1 MTSLLAGPP
10 VDLLALYCS
19 ELEKNQK
26 EAMANLAKTDPE
38 FFKYLQENDKDLLE
52 FGNESASSDE
62 EPTPAPKKSKKGK
75 KQATPEAE
83 EELEALEEYEAPD
96 TDDEDEEP
104 DMDMGSSSKGKGKG
118 REEPQMVT
126 LEMLKHWQKGMVQV
140 RSQSR
145 ELWHGKR
152 LNLKLFRTSETVAQ
166 VASTMSVGF
175 PSRRL
180 QQQRV
185 AVQQR
190 QGSDLRLRDR

>member
-1 MTSLLAGPP
+1 
-10 VDLLALYCS
+10 
-19 ELEKNQK
+19 
-26 EAMANLAKTDPE
+26 MANLAKTDPE

-75 KQATPEAE
+75 KQASPEPE

-96 TDDEDEEP
+96 TDEEDEEP

-118 REEPQMVT
+118 REEPQVVT
-126 LEMLKHWQKGMVQV
+126 MEMLKQWQKGMVQV
-140 RSQSR
+140 RPSPENPRPGQ
-145 ELWHGKR
+145 R
-152 LNLKLFRTSETVAQ
+152 LNLIVFRTSETVAE
-166 VASTMSVGF
+166 VASTLSVGL

-180 QQQRV
+180 QQQRG

-190 QGSDLRLRDR
+190 QGSDLRLRD